1 MMIVKYAKVRIS
13 TSSVIGGGVGNNNND
28 NNTDIL
34 MTMQY
39 PDLYAV
45 PLVLMLVVIVLYPQL
60 QSVPVKAVQVGW
72 EGTP

>member
-1 MMIVKYAKVRIS
+1 MLILLMMIVKYAKVRIS
-13 TSSVIGGGVGNNNND
+13 TSSVVGGGVGNNNND

-45 PLVLMLVVIVLYPQL
+45 PLVLMLVVKFCIHNFRACQ
-60 QSVPVKAVQVGW
+60 
-72 EGTP
+72 